1 MSLGD
6 PDAETEA
13 DPLDA
18 WRQFFALE
26 RDVIVL
32 SLAMFAFSLGFQ
44 MTGRYMAEYMAA
56 LGATALVIGL
66 FGSFGN
72 VISAVYPYPGGAISD
87 RIGSRYAL
95 TVFGLLATVGF
106 TIWLAAPFLAGITV
120 GPVELSILA
129 IFVGLVFAQAWKSF
143 GLGATYAIVKQSV
156 PPTQLAAGFASTES
170 FRRTAFLVGPL
181 IAAAIFAPFTSAS
194 DDVVLAF
201 QLILVVA
208 IAVGILGTLLQHRL
222 YDSSEDSFGK
232 EFEGLEQIKR
242 DLREMPDELRPLL
255 VGDTLVR
262 FANGLVYI
270 FFVLVIT
277 EFLTVGLDLPFAIPL
292 AGESLSPQAFF
303 GVLLGLEMAI
313 ALLVMIPAAKLAER
327 VGLKPVVAAGF
338 LVYAVFPIML
348 ISVPEGGVWI
358 FGTAG
363 VVALLF
369 AFSGLRFAGLPAHKA
384 LIVGPAE
391 MGAGGRVTGTYYLL
405 RNLIVIPSAALGG
418 LLWGGFSNPLTGEA
432 VFAGD
437 PVVAFTIATAIGLVG
452 TGYFLVFGEEFEAYA

>member
-262 FANGLVYI
+262 FANGMVYI

-277 EFLTVGLDLPFAIPL
+277 EFLTVGLDLPFAIPSRVR
-292 AGESLSPQAFF
+292 AFRRRPSSGSCWVSRWPSPC
-303 GVLLGLEMAI
+303 
-313 ALLVMIPAAKLAER
+313 
-327 VGLKPVVAAGF
+327 
-338 LVYAVFPIML
+338 
-348 ISVPEGGVWI
+348 W
-358 FGTAG
+358 
-363 VVALLF
+363 
-369 AFSGLRFAGLPAHKA
+369 
-384 LIVGPAE
+384 
-391 MGAGGRVTGTYYLL
+391 
-405 RNLIVIPSAALGG
+405 
-418 LLWGGFSNPLTGEA
+418 
-432 VFAGD
+432 
-437 PVVAFTIATAIGLVG
+437 
-452 TGYFLVFGEEFEAYA
+452 